1 MSGSDPLSLK
11 APYSL
16 AKAMDHEGV
25 IRLFHLTT
33 VKGLT
38 AVAQVVARLI
48 ACLMIACSVPAF
60 AEGAGSLP
68 ASQSTISPESWLT
81 EEPQF
86 LPVDEAFVLSA
97 TLQPNRVVVARWEM
111 PDGYYL
117 YRHQFGASLNAL
129 DSGAALGAMRIP
141 EGKAKFDEFFGDVEV
156 YYGSAAV
163 QLPVIGSLPDGAELS
178 ISYQG
183 CADAGLCYPPEVRKF
198 VVSEG
203 ALLPAKALFTANSA
217 STSPVAQK
225 PANLAMS
232 AQSISDDRAMA
243 NVLQGSS
250 FLVALGLFFIA
261 GIGLGIYT
269 LRLSDGTYIVHHYC
283 WRRVRA

>member
-38 AVAQVVARLI
+38 AVTQGVARLV

-60 AEGAGSLP
+60 AQGAGSLP
-68 ASQSTISPESWLT
+68 VSQSTISPESWLI

-97 TLQPNRVVVARWEM
+97 ELQPNRVVVARWDM

-129 DSGAALGAMRIP
+129 DSGAALGAMRIH
-141 EGKAKFDEFFGDVEV
+141 EGKEKFDEFFGDFEV
-156 YYGSAAV
+156 NYG
-163 QLPVIGSLPDGAELS
+163 
-178 ISYQG
+178 
-183 CADAGLCYPPEVRKF
+183 
-198 VVSEG
+198 
-203 ALLPAKALFTANSA
+203 LL
-217 STSPVAQK
+217 
-225 PANLAMS
+225 
-232 AQSISDDRAMA
+232 RC
-243 NVLQGSS
+243 S
-250 FLVALGLFFIA
+250 FP
-261 GIGLGIYT
+261 
-269 LRLSDGTYIVHHYC
+269 
-283 WRRVRA
+283 